1 VLLQQCAYRRRIV
14 FVRYMAYKN
23 RRKWAATE
31 IQRHTRGILARRVA
45 YSRVLAFV
53 DNQFVHIGR
62 ERYVAPLGPSR
73 AEQTACRPSSG
84 SGTHPQEAETRTAV
98 LMTERC
104 WRRTNWSTVRP

>member
-1 VLLQQCAYRRRIV
+1 
-14 FVRYMAYKN
+14 MAYKN

-62 ERYVAPLGPSR
+62 ERYVAP
-73 AEQTACRPSSG
+73 
-84 SGTHPQEAETRTAV
+84 
-98 LMTERC
+98 
-104 WRRTNWSTVRP
+104 

>member
-1 VLLQQCAYRRRIV
+1 
-14 FVRYMAYKN
+14 MAYKN

-62 ERYVAPLGPSR
+62 ERYVAFGAFKCRTDSLKARQVAQVHIHRWLRPVPL
-73 AEQTACRPSSG
+73 C
-84 SGTHPQEAETRTAV
+84 
-98 LMTERC
+98 
-104 WRRTNWSTVRP
+104 

>member
-1 VLLQQCAYRRRIV
+1 
-14 FVRYMAYKN
+14 MAYKN

-62 ERYVAPLGPSR
+62 ERYVAFGAFICRTHACLKARQVAQVLTHWRLRPVPL
-73 AEQTACRPSSG
+73 C
-84 SGTHPQEAETRTAV
+84 
-98 LMTERC
+98 L
-104 WRRTNWSTVRP
+104 